1 MDYLVKYKKIKQGRN
16 NMIKTL
22 LEAILLPFTMMAIL
36 IDESKRINECG
47 DWDRYHAKRNNK

>member
-1 MDYLVKYKKIKQGRN
+1 
-16 NMIKTL
+16 MIKTL

-36 IDESKRINECG
+36 IDESKRINEYG

>member
-1 MDYLVKYKKIKQGRN
+1 
-16 NMIKTL
+16 MIKTL

-47 DWDRYHAKRNNK
+47 DWNAYHAKRNNK